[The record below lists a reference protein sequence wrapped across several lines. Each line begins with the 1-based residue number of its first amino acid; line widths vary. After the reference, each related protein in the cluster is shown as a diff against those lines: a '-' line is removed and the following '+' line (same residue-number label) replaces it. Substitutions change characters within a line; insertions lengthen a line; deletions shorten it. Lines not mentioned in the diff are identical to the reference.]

1 MKSNG
6 KIVLLIIFLCWLDI
20 LHSQYIFNNITADK
34 GLPSNAVRTMLQDD
48 AGFIW
53 IGTSNGLCRFDGS
66 EYVWFRHDPADS
78 ASICDNDI
86 KSIIQDHEGRFWIGT
101 GRGIS
106 TFVAAEGKFSHY
118 HQTSTDK
125 NAPSREKIKYL
136 FEDKFHHIIIG
147 PDALG
152 IDMFDRETG
161 VFTNYLP
168 SEQVA
173 AKPARFINTLI
184 CYEPDP
190 LDSAVVWF
198 GSQLGVLQFNVINKS
213 WKHIPLL
220 KENAENPSL
229 FTTKEN
235 LVRGIAV
242 DNDGNLWL
250 GTWGGGLCKLDPN
263 TGKFKIFKY
272 EDPEPVTGFRNN
284 INDVLWK
291 SPDELWIMAEHKGVA
306 VFNIREEQFR
316 FLTDPV
322 SGEII
327 EFNPSALFTN
337 PEGFLWIS
345 SFSHGVFYA
354 HLPAHQ
360 FKKTMMPGMI
370 MNMTPDLL
378 DPLILNLSSMQ
389 LPEGRFIQLNTND
402 KSFNEYNYKQT
413 INLSENY
420 FTTLV
425 NTPEKTW
432 LVESYA
438 LYYWDEK
445 NRKIIHYPAFNTLD
459 FGDVNKNEMPYLISG
474 CSSPS
479 GEIWLGTKF
488 DGIFRLNTKTLDFG
502 HYYYPND
509 QVGNIYFQNFIF
521 SLFADSKG
529 RIWYGMTDFGYFD
542 PLTGKFR
549 NFTLSADFP
558 ESPVKTEVFRVIT
571 ETEDGNIWLGTEN
584 NGILV
589 INADEPVSFV
599 AAYNERT
606 GLVGSRIRDILPDN
620 KGNVWAITD
629 KCLNRINISSG
640 EVIHYDEKHGLA
652 KLNKAALTRDGE
664 IYLSANG
671 GVYHFYPDSICP
683 VKSQIKPYIKSF
695 RIFDRSIDISENSEK
710 DTEIRLKYNE
720 NFFSIEYGAINYFNP
735 DEIEFSYKLNGQD
748 QEWIFAGKRKYV
760 SYTNLRGGNY
770 NFKLRV
776 SIEGETLSEIGL
788 PLFVETPFWKTIY
801 FYLLFFI
808 LISGIVY
815 TLFKYRTN
823 RIKKEEALKTRYN
836 TMINELEMK
845 ALRAQMNPHFLFNS
859 LNSIRYYVLQ
869 EEFENATGYITKFS
883 KLLRLILHNSRQN
896 QITLSEELEMVRIY
910 IEFEQMRYD
919 NSFEY
924 EEVKDQTL
932 NPEQI
937 MIQPMTIQPF
947 LENAIWHGLMPKES
961 NRQLK
966 LELAKDKGMLRITI
980 EDNGVGRETASRQR
994 SNSDLAGT
1002 KSYGLQII
1010 RERFEVLANM
1020 RGKRSDFEIEDLK
1033 DSENNPTGTRVNIYY
1048 EI

>member
-1 MKSNG
+1 M
-6 KIVLLIIFLCWLDI
+6 IED
-20 LHSQYIFNNITADK
+20 HK
-34 GLPSNAVRTMLQDD
+34 GR
-48 AGFIW
+48 IW
-53 IGTSNGLCRFDGS
+53 
-66 EYVWFRHDPADS
+66 V
-78 ASICDNDI
+78 
-86 KSIIQDHEGRFWIGT
+86 GT

-106 TFVAAEGKFSHY
+106 TFVPAEGKFNHY
-118 HQTSTDK
+118 HQTSTDQ

-136 FEDKFHHIIIG
+136 FEDKFHNIIIG

-173 AKPARFINTLI
+173 AKPARFVNTLI

-190 LDSAVVWF
+190 HDSAVVWF
-198 GSQLGVLQFNVINKS
+198 GSQLGVLQFNVISKT
-213 WKHIPLL
+213 WKHILL
-220 KENAENPSL
+220 KKENAEDPSL

-242 DNDGNLWL
+242 DKDGLLWL
-250 GTWGGGLCKLDPN
+250 GTWGGGLCLLDPV
-263 TGKFKIFKY
+263 TGKFKIFKF
-272 EDPEPVTGFRNN
+272 EEPEPVTSYRNN
-284 INDVLWK
+284 INDVLCK
-291 SPDELWIMAEHKGVA
+291 SPDELWILAEHKGVA
-306 VFNIREEQFR
+306 VFNIREEKFR

-322 SGEII
+322 SEDII
-327 EFNPSALFTN
+327 DLNPSALFTD

-345 SFSHGVFYA
+345 SFSHGVFYT

-360 FKKTMMPGMI
+360 FKKTMMPGVI
-370 MNMTPDLL
+370 MNMKSAIS
-378 DPLILNLSSMQ
+378 DPNMLNLSSMQ
-389 LPEGRFIQLNTND
+389 LPEGRFVQLNTTD
-402 KSFNEYNYKQT
+402 KSYREYNYKQT

-420 FTTLV
+420 FTTII

-445 NRKIIHYPAFNTLD
+445 NRKVVHYPAFNTLD
-459 FGDVNKNEMPYLISG
+459 FAEVNKNEMPYLISG
-474 CSSPS
+474 CSSSS

-488 DGIFRLNTKTLDFG
+488 DGIFRLKTKTHDFR

-509 QVGNIYFQNFIF
+509 QVDNIYFQNFIF
-521 SLFADSKG
+521 SLFPDSKG

-542 PLTGKFR
+542 PTTEKFR
-549 NFTLSADFP
+549 NFSLAADFP
-558 ESPVKTEVFRVIT
+558 ESPVKTEVFRFIT
-571 ETEDGNIWLGTEN
+571 ETDDGNIWLGTEN

-589 INADEPVSFV
+589 INAEEPVSFV
-599 AAYNERT
+599 TSYNENN
-606 GLVGSRIRDILPDN
+606 GLAGTRVRDLLPDKN
-620 KGNVWAITD
+620 GNVWAITD
-629 KCLNRINISSG
+629 KCLNHINVSTG
-640 EVIHYDEKHGLA
+640 EIINYDEKYGLT
-652 KLNKAALTRDGE
+652 KLNRAAVTQAGE
-664 IYLSANG
+664 IYLGANG
-671 GVYHFYPDSICP
+671 GVYHFYPDSISP
-683 VKSQIKPYIKSF
+683 IQAQVKPYIKSF
-695 RIFDRSIDISENSEK
+695 KIFDRSIDMGKISEPGN
-710 DTEIRLKYNE
+710 EIRLKYNE
-720 NFFSIEYGAINYFNP
+720 NFFSIEYGAINYFNS
-735 DEIEFSYKLNGQD
+735 DETQFSYLLDGQD
-748 QEWIFAGKRKYV
+748 QVWVSAGKRKYV
-760 SYTNLRGGNY
+760 SYTNLPGGNY
-770 NFKLRV
+770 HFRLRV
-776 SIEGETLSEIGL
+776 MLNGETQSEISL
-788 PLFVETPFWKTIY
+788 PLFIETPFWKTIL
-801 FYLLFFI
+801 FYVI
-808 LISGIVY
+808 LALMASAVVY
-815 TLFKYRTN
+815 ALFKYRTN

-836 TMINELEMK
+836 AMINELEMK

-924 EEVKDQTL
+924 EEVMDQKL

-937 MIQPMTIQPF
+937 LIQPMTIQPF

-961 NRQLK
+961 DRQLK

-980 EDNGVGRETASRQR
+980 EDNGVGRETSSRHR

-1033 DSENNPTGTRVNIYY
+1033 DGENNPIGTRVNIYY